1 MSRKKIARILL
12 VLAVFASLTLTEL
25 TPLSMV
31 QDASAVTQADID
43 KLKDELSGMNS
54 EKSQLE
60 KELKSIQNDK
70 SAALAQKENIDKQIN
85 LLQSEIKGVESL
97 ISEYESL
104 ITQTEQE
111 IRENEEEEARQYKKV
126 LHARARHGGAR
137 DGVVLVGAV
146 RLGELFRLAERHG
159 LHQRDHGQR
168 PEGHRRSAC
177 PARADR
183 AEEGLARDLPCRAAE
198 RQGDARCQKKSELNT
213 QRAEAEKVLAELKAN
228 EAQYKQVLSE
238 KDAAMERQ
246 QAEIVRLSRELA
258 EKNGNTTVTYG
269 GYIWPCSSK
278 YVTSPLGAR
287 YTGIAGASTNHA
299 GIDIGRVGYTTQAV
313 AAKAGTVIISA
324 YNKYRGNYVVVSHG
338 SGNTTTYQHL
348 SSRSVSVG
356 TYVAQGQVVGFD
368 AVLRIARR
376 GNACC
381 TFGQA
386 RSKIPAKA
394 PCELCRVS
402 QGLSICGRYLR
413 AVVSCRRP
421 KSRCR
426 HGKGGGDHPPR
437 DGAARPLRRSGARI
451 ALCAP
456 SQSAALEAAAREL
469 SKDVRYLHSA
479 RRMASAFARTRCA
492 GTAARSP
499 YQTDE
504 DADERRFRRS
514 PPICLVLPGERCGF
528 VAYGR
533 KNRRCSDDL
542 NEDQLICANQAR
554 RAVFWVKDVKMPPD
568 GENANLP

>member
-97 ISEYESL
+97 ISEYETL

-111 IRENEEEEARQYKKV
+111 IRENEEEEARQYEKFCERVRSMEERGTVSYWSVLFDSASFSDLLSAMDFISEIMDSDQKVIDDLRALREQIEQKKAS
-126 LHARARHGGAR
+126 L
-137 DGVVLVGAV
+137 
-146 RLGELFRLAERHG
+146 ETSLAE
-159 LHQRDHGQR
+159 QQ
-168 PEGHRRSAC
+168 SAKETLV
-177 PARADR
+177 A
-183 AEEGLARDLPCRAAE
+183 
-198 RQGDARCQKKSELNT
+198 KKSELNT
-213 QRAEAEKVLAELKAN
+213 QRTEAEKVLAELKAN

-278 YVTSPLGAR
+278 YITSPLGAR
-287 YTGIAGASTNHA
+287 YTG
-299 GIDIGRVGYTTQAV
+299 QAV

-356 TYVAQGQVVGFD
+356 TYVAQGQVVGITGTTGVSSGPHLHFE
-368 AVLRIARR
+368 ITE
-376 GNACC
+376 N
-381 TFGQA
+381 GQIINPL
-386 RSKIPAKA
+386 K
-394 PCELCRVS
+394 
-402 QGLSICGRYLR
+402 YLTDYI
-413 AVVSCRRP
+413 
-421 KSRCR
+421 
-426 HGKGGGDHPPR
+426 KG
-437 DGAARPLRRSGARI
+437 
-451 ALCAP
+451 
-456 SQSAALEAAAREL
+456 
-469 SKDVRYLHSA
+469 
-479 RRMASAFARTRCA
+479 
-492 GTAARSP
+492 
-499 YQTDE
+499 
-504 DADERRFRRS
+504 
-514 PPICLVLPGERCGF
+514 
-528 VAYGR
+528 
-533 KNRRCSDDL
+533 
-542 NEDQLICANQAR
+542 
-554 RAVFWVKDVKMPPD
+554 W
-568 GENANLP
+568 

>member
-12 VLAVFASLTLTEL
+12 VLAVVASLTLTEL

-97 ISEYESL
+97 ISEYETL

-111 IRENEEEEARQYKKV
+111 IRENEEEEARQYEKFCERVRSMEERGTVSYWSVLFDSASFSDLLSAMDFISEIMDSDQKVIDDLRALREQIEQKKAS
-126 LHARARHGGAR
+126 L
-137 DGVVLVGAV
+137 
-146 RLGELFRLAERHG
+146 ETSLAE
-159 LHQRDHGQR
+159 QQ
-168 PEGHRRSAC
+168 SAKETLV
-177 PARADR
+177 A
-183 AEEGLARDLPCRAAE
+183 
-198 RQGDARCQKKSELNT
+198 KKSELNT

-228 EAQYKQVLSE
+228 EAQYKQILSE

-287 YTGIAGASTNHA
+287 YTGIAGASRNHA

-356 TYVAQGQVVGFD
+356 TYVAQGQVVP
-368 AVLRIARR
+368 V
-376 GNACC
+376 
-381 TFGQA
+381 
-386 RSKIPAKA
+386 
-394 PCELCRVS
+394 
-402 QGLSICGRYLR
+402 
-413 AVVSCRRP
+413 
-421 KSRCR
+421 
-426 HGKGGGDHPPR
+426 
-437 DGAARPLRRSGARI
+437 
-451 ALCAP
+451 
-456 SQSAALEAAAREL
+456 
-469 SKDVRYLHSA
+469 
-479 RRMASAFARTRCA
+479 
-492 GTAARSP
+492 
-499 YQTDE
+499 
-504 DADERRFRRS
+504 
-514 PPICLVLPGERCGF
+514 
-528 VAYGR
+528 
-533 KNRRCSDDL
+533 
-542 NEDQLICANQAR
+542 
-554 RAVFWVKDVKMPPD
+554 MPTT
-568 GENANLP
+568 

>member
-12 VLAVFASLTLTEL
+12 VLAVVASLTLTEL
-25 TPLSMV
+25 TPLSLV

-97 ISEYESL
+97 ISEYETL

-111 IRENEEEEARQYKKV
+111 IRENEEEEARQYEKFCERVRSMEERGTVSYWSVLFDSASFSDLLSAMDFISEIMDSDQKVIDDLRALREQIEQKKAS
-126 LHARARHGGAR
+126 L
-137 DGVVLVGAV
+137 
-146 RLGELFRLAERHG
+146 ETSLAE
-159 LHQRDHGQR
+159 QQ
-168 PEGHRRSAC
+168 SAKETLV
-177 PARADR
+177 A
-183 AEEGLARDLPCRAAE
+183 
-198 RQGDARCQKKSELNT
+198 KKSELNT

-313 AAKAGTVIISA
+313 AAKAGTVIVSA

-348 SSRSVSVG
+348 SSRSNNSFKV
-356 TYVAQGQVVGFD
+356 
-368 AVLRIARR
+368 
-376 GNACC
+376 
-381 TFGQA
+381 
-386 RSKIPAKA
+386 
-394 PCELCRVS
+394 
-402 QGLSICGRYLR
+402 
-413 AVVSCRRP
+413 
-421 KSRCR
+421 
-426 HGKGGGDHPPR
+426 
-437 DGAARPLRRSGARI
+437 
-451 ALCAP
+451 
-456 SQSAALEAAAREL
+456 
-469 SKDVRYLHSA
+469 
-479 RRMASAFARTRCA
+479 
-492 GTAARSP
+492 
-499 YQTDE
+499 
-504 DADERRFRRS
+504 
-514 PPICLVLPGERCGF
+514 
-528 VAYGR
+528 
-533 KNRRCSDDL
+533 
-542 NEDQLICANQAR
+542 
-554 RAVFWVKDVKMPPD
+554 
-568 GENANLP
+568 